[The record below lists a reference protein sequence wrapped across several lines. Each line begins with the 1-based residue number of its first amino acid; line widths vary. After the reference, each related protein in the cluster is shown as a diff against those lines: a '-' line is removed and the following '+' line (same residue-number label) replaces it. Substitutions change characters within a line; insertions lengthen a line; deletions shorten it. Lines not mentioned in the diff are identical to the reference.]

1 MVRSFNVTKKERLK
15 MLDPIII
22 ICTVILSSMSIITLI
37 GGYGEFPDLTKSNIV
52 IQLGST
58 VVGIAAMMILSMLD
72 YEEIVE
78 KLYGAFFIISV
89 ALLLVTLLF
98 GTSMGTNLSYL
109 RIGPVGIQPSE
120 FVKASYILTFS
131 RHLGYAKEKINS
143 LKTLL
148 GLALHAGI
156 IIGLV
161 LISGDLG
168 VALVYIGIT
177 AIMLFCAGLSIWY
190 FIGAIVAVGLAF
202 PYIWD
207 MLDYYQQ
214 QRIIVGFNP
223 DLDPTYW
230 GYQATWGRRAVANG
244 GFWGRGMFGGDFY
257 QITPHSETDFIFSTY
272 CEKFGLVGGVLF
284 FVVMAILVI
293 RILFIA
299 AGARKSY
306 GRFICIGAAAAL
318 ILQTLENAG
327 MCMGFLPV
335 VGITLPF
342 MSYGGS
348 SMLALFILMGM
359 VQSVRSHHDKYFFA
373 LGREE

>member
-89 ALLLVTLLF
+89 ALLVVTLLF

-177 AIMLFCAGLSIWY
+177 AIMLFCAGLSVWY

-223 DLDPTYW
+223 DLDPLDVGW
-230 GYQATWGRRAVANG
+230 QAIASRNCIISG
-244 GFWGRGMFGGDFY
+244 GFRGAGFSGGTKYFSLGEGQSDFL
-257 QITPHSETDFIFSTY
+257 FAAFA
-272 CEKFGLVGGVLF
+272 EKFGF
-284 FVVMAILVI
+284 MAAFLYIALITTMII
-293 RILFIA
+293 RILWIA
-299 AGARKSY
+299 RGTRKNY
-306 GRFICIGAAAAL
+306 AAYICVGI
-318 ILQTLENAG
+318 AG
-327 MCMGFLPV
+327 MLLAQSAENIGMCLAMLPV

-342 MSYGGS
+342 FSYGVS
-348 SMLALFILMGM
+348 SMVSMYLCIGV
-359 VQSVRSHHDKYFFA
+359 VQSICAHNKKYYFE
-373 LGREE
+373 RENG

>member
-1 MVRSFNVTKKERLK
+1 
-15 MLDPIII
+15 MLDPVII
-22 ICTVILSSMSIITLI
+22 ICTVVLSIMSILTLI
-37 GGYGEFPDLTKSNIV
+37 GGYGEFPDLTASNIV
-52 IQLGST
+52 IQVGSA
-58 VVGIAAMMILSMLD
+58 VVGIAAMLILSMLD

-78 KLYGAFFIISV
+78 KLYVAFFVISV
-89 ALLLVTLLF
+89 GLLVVTLLF
-98 GTSMGTNLSYL
+98 GTSQGTNLSYL

-120 FVKASYILTFS
+120 FVKASYVLTFS
-131 RHLGYAKEKINS
+131 RHLGFVQKKINS
-143 LKTLL
+143 PKTLL
-148 GLALHAGI
+148 GLGLHASV

-177 AIMLFCAGLSIWY
+177 AVMLFCAGLSIWY
-190 FIGAIVAVGLAF
+190 FVGAIVAVVFAF
-202 PYIWD
+202 PYLWER
-207 MLDYYQQ
+207 LGYYQQ

-223 DLDPTYW
+223 DLDPIVW
-230 GYQATWGRRAVANG
+230 GYQQSWGRRAVANG
-244 GFWGRGMFGGDFY
+244 GVWGRGMFGGDYY

-272 CEKFGLVGGVLF
+272 CEKFGFVGGILLF
-284 FVVMAILVI
+284 AIMAVLVI
-293 RILFIA
+293 KILIIA
-299 AGARKSY
+299 GKARKSY
-306 GRFICIGAAAAL
+306 GRFICIGVASVL

-359 VQSVRSHHDKYFFA
+359 VQSVRSHHHKYFFG
-373 LGREE
+373 LGGED

>member
-22 ICTVILSSMSIITLI
+22 ICTLILSLMSMLTLV
-37 GGYGEFPDLTKSNIV
+37 GGYGEFEDLTKSNIV
-52 IQLGST
+52 IQVGSA
-58 VVGIAAMMILSMLD
+58 VVGIAAMLILSMLD

-78 KLYGAFFIISV
+78 KLYGAFFIFSV
-89 ALLLVTLLF
+89 ALLAITLLF
-98 GTSMGTNLSYL
+98 GTSQGTNLSYL

-131 RHLGYAKEKINS
+131 KHLGHAQKSINS
-143 LKTLL
+143 PKTLL
-148 GLALHAGI
+148 GLGLHAGI

-168 VALVYIGIT
+168 VALVYVGIT
-177 AIMLFCAGLSIWY
+177 VIMLFCAGLSIWY
-190 FIGAIVAVGLAF
+190 FAGAGTAAALAF
-202 PYIWD
+202 PYLWD
-207 MLDYYQQ
+207 LLDYYQQ

-223 DLDPTYW
+223 DLDPEWW
-230 GYQATWGRRAVANG
+230 GYQAIWGRRAVANG
-244 GFWGRGMFGGDFY
+244 GVWGRGMFGGDYF
-257 QITPHSETDFIFSTY
+257 QITPHSETDFIFSSY
-272 CEKFGLVGGVLF
+272 CEKFGLFGGVIF
-284 FVVMAILVI
+284 FAVMAVLVWRILVI
-293 RILFIA
+293 A
-299 AGARKSY
+299 ARARKSY
-306 GRFICIGAAAAL
+306 GRFICIGAAAVL

-359 VQSVRSHHDKYFFA
+359 VQSVSSHHDKYFF
-373 LGREE
+373 GSGWEE

>member
-15 MLDPIII
+15 MLDPTII
-22 ICTVILSSMSIITLI
+22 ICTVILSTMSILTLV
-37 GGYGEFPDLTKSNIV
+37 GGYGEFPDVTKSNLI
-52 IQLGST
+52 IQIGST
-58 VVGIAAMMILSMLD
+58 VVGIAAMLILSMLD

-89 ALLLVTLLF
+89 ALLAVTLLF

-131 RHLGYAKEKINS
+131 RHLGLVKEKINS

-148 GLALHAGI
+148 GLGIHAGV

-168 VALVYIGIT
+168 VALVYVGIT
-177 AIMLFCAGLSIWY
+177 AIMLFCAGLSVWY
-190 FIGAIVAVGLAF
+190 FVGAFAAVGLAF
-202 PYIWD
+202 PYLWD
-207 MLDYYQQ
+207 RLAGYQQ

-223 DLDPTYW
+223 DLDPVVW
-230 GYQATWGRRAVANG
+230 GYQQIWGRRAVANG
-244 GFWGRGMFGGDFY
+244 GVWGRGMFDGDFFK
-257 QITPHSETDFIFSTY
+257 ITPHAETDFMFSTY
-272 CEKFGLVGGVLF
+272 CEKFGLVGGILLLLTMAVLI
-284 FVVMAILVI
+284 V

-373 LGREE
+373 RPWEE